1 MGMVSRDSEDDSERP
16 NEKRPIADSGVD
28 SCMQDTDS
36 WPTNSDGDKDDECEE
51 KDAAKRS
58 GINASSSS
66 GTVAISGTSTTF
78 GIVCAPV
85 DEYGEV
91 LSGDASSGS

>member
-1 MGMVSRDSEDDSERP
+1 MGMVSRDSEEVSERLS
-16 NEKRPIADSGVD
+16 NTRSIADAGVD

-36 WPTNSDGDKDDECEE
+36 WPTKSDGDKDEECEE
-51 KDAAKRS
+51 KDAVKRS

-78 GIVCAPV
+78 GILCAPV

-91 LSGDASSGS
+91 LSGVASSGS